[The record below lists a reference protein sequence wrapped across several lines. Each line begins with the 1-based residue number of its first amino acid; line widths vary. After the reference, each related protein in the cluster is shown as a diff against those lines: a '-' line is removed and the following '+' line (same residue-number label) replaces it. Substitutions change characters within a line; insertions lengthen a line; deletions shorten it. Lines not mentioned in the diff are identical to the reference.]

1 MHQWLRCIG
10 DPSPLI
16 FDRLRGKKNM
26 DQIAWLDPQFR
37 QHNLQVLKI
46 TNEKSNTFPFGLMFC
61 FQAPFE
67 FWKSERLDETDNH
80 SWRQV
85 EPVNRKACM
94 KCLNSGSY
102 MKWRSIPW
110 KIPLQNFKISHW
122 WFLWSNLSHP
132 SFNGLVKAPLNPPWG
147 TLGLSSKKVEHE
159 LLGSVSPPLFSAFF
173 HPGWTS
179 DLRGGRF
186 NKTVPLWAELGTIC
200 DQKQASLAK
209 FFPDS
214 PHGLQRNIA
223 DFIHSTSIFIDFHW
237 WSAYPNLGCC
247 VSVINKTH
255 RSHRVVHFG
264 TLKIGANDSQ
274 FFRLTGNSLAL
285 SESHQS
291 SSDDRNMSCTDLSPP
306 GKQNL
311 QQHKLRLYHQQ
322 NPSGRLWGHWF
333 KPETLVSPCLHM
345 EILDIARIPEV
356 LKWWGIP
363 WYSIYIYNP
372 PIGATYGS
380 CICFHCTNKA
390 ICGCKK
396 KGLFPVWWL
405 NLLRNLATK
414 CDQSH
419 LFCLGNSAKLGVK
432 ALSKL
437 RRWRRKWQGFFVF
450 FGFSHDGTI
459 LLKEAYL

>member
-1 MHQWLRCIG
+1 MWSGATFYTLLTRWLLMSPVPSMATTSPFAFARSVAIVASEILARTNIGTKRTNAPMLMMHRWSIT
-10 DPSPLI
+10 
-16 FDRLRGKKNM
+16 FDFWSFEETKNM

-67 FWKSERLDETDNH
+67 FWKSERLDETKNH
-80 SWRQV
+80 SWHQL

-94 KCLNSGSY
+94 KCLNSGPY

-247 VSVINKTH
+247 VSVINK
-255 RSHRVVHFG
+255 
-264 TLKIGANDSQ
+264 DS
-274 FFRLTGNSLAL
+274 
-285 SESHQS
+285 
-291 SSDDRNMSCTDLSPP
+291 
-306 GKQNL
+306 
-311 QQHKLRLYHQQ
+311 
-322 NPSGRLWGHWF
+322 
-333 KPETLVSPCLHM
+333 
-345 EILDIARIPEV
+345 RIPSSRS
-356 LKWWGIP
+356 LWHP
-363 WYSIYIYNP
+363 
-372 PIGATYGS
+372 
-380 CICFHCTNKA
+380 
-390 ICGCKK
+390 
-396 KGLFPVWWL
+396 
-405 NLLRNLATK
+405 
-414 CDQSH
+414 
-419 LFCLGNSAKLGVK
+419 
-432 ALSKL
+432 
-437 RRWRRKWQGFFVF
+437 
-450 FGFSHDGTI
+450 
-459 LLKEAYL
+459 